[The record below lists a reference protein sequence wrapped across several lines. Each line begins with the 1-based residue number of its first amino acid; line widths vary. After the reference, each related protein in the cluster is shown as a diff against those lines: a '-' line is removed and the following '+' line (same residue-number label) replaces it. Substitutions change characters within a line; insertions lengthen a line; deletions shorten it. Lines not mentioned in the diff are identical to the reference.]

1 MQKKK
6 TLIYLREYLITTNPI
21 RSLKLFFS
29 VANIHTAPPRVDARK
44 DGGHGRGS

>member
-21 RSLKLFFS
+21 RSLKLFFFRRLYPHRAAS
-29 VANIHTAPPRVDARK
+29 
-44 DGGHGRGS
+44 G